1 MKSINIIVRIVSFR
15 TFEGRGVRN
24 DAAAKLAKQL
34 ACEVLV
40 NVAHL
45 RGSLPCRVE
54 QEVLERV
61 APRRL
66 RVALRRIHQHRLDR
80 QATVVKMLIQKTA
93 HA

>member
-1 MKSINIIVRIVSFR
+1 MRITSFR

-24 DAAAKLAKQL
+24 DAAAKLVKQL
-34 ACEVLV
+34 VCEVLV
-40 NVAHL
+40 HVAHL
-45 RGSLPCRVE
+45 RGSLSCRVE

-61 APRRL
+61 APRL